1 MKKIYTF
8 FLLGELILFSIIFS
22 RSVYDIYGLSHIGDT
37 SLNGYKVEKATADVL
52 GKVYDSLMEQ
62 NAVIQ
67 IIKMPIS
74 RENSQVTNYEIYHT
88 NVDSIFHYVSVSD
101 NQYQY
106 LSLEKDDFIDGTGIF
121 YTNIPYGKI
130 QNIGNENGITVTK
143 YETESYISMKS
154 ILLANGM
161 DFAVLFVI
169 SFGVIFIYVISRN
182 KENAVKILLGYSKW
196 KIVCARIKETLV
208 IELASCGL
216 VLIGHLVYYGT
227 KNKLSIFYVLFLV
240 MFLCLISCINL
251 LMIFLTCKFVNRTN
265 VVEAIKN
272 KMYSPALDHTLQI
285 VKVVLLVLVAVA
297 LSSVVDYQN
306 KLSESKNLLDRY
318 IDLND
323 FYSSYGFNSDE
334 YEKLMNDD
342 TTYLETAE
350 KVKQMY
356 QQNKDSAYLM
366 QDCVLVQMDEESE
379 ITEEEFYG
387 MSREELFESYT
398 ANYIVVNENY
408 LRQYISPKII
418 SGTINDT
425 PYNLLVPERYSSQES
440 EIREYYRLV
449 LEDKMLADSYYGKKI
464 EVNIRE
470 DEINIVYIQDDYS
483 VQLLSDLQYESGMD
497 IEIKSPIIILDTGN
511 FAATSYMDMLSR
523 CELAF
528 KLKQR
533 DEFSDMLIGY
543 GVDNLFSAKTMLAP
557 FMVEIS
563 SYQFMV
569 EQCSLFIALFIIT
582 LLFIIYI
589 SNDIHINVKSKQ
601 YGTKYELGYSNARI
615 ICMDILVSAVLGLFA
630 VVFAV
635 IQVNIAGYLI
645 FVGIDLITLWILYR
659 IRIVKQLYKIMNG
672 GC

>member
-130 QNIGNENGITVTK
+130 QNIGSENGITVTK

-240 MFLCLISCINL
+240 MFLCLVSCINL
-251 LMIFLTCKFVNRTN
+251 VMIFLTCKFVNRTN

-528 KLKQR
+528 KLKQS

-543 GVDNLFSAKTMLAP
+543 GLDNLFSAKTMLAP

-635 IQVNIAGYLI
+635 IQVNIVGYLI

>member
-334 YEKLMNDD
+334 YEKLMNND